1 MYFDIKK
8 LYYTTSIGCYGFVSK
23 FKILKQNMICFS
35 FEGGGGYTFMGMYL
49 HGTVTANR
57 MEKKPSKRNSFSYYL
72 GHGIKIMLEISSCL
86 EVASF
91 TFFSRCLVNS

>member
-35 FEGGGGYTFMGMYL
+35 FEGGGDIPLWGCTYMVL
-49 HGTVTANR
+49 LLQIEW
-57 MEKKPSKRNSFSYYL
+57 EKEPK
-72 GHGIKIMLEISSCL
+72 
-86 EVASF
+86 
-91 TFFSRCLVNS
+91 

>member
-35 FEGGGGYTFMGMYL
+35 FEGGGYTFMGMYL

-57 MEKKPSKRNSFSYYL
+57 MGKRTQVNGIHFLTTSDMRLRLCLKYILFWSLLHLHFFFTLFS
-72 GHGIKIMLEISSCL
+72 
-86 EVASF
+86 
-91 TFFSRCLVNS
+91 

>member
-35 FEGGGGYTFMGMYL
+35 FEGGDIPLWGCTYMVL
-49 HGTVTANR
+49 LLQ
-57 MEKKPSKRNSFSYYL
+57 MEWEKEPK
-72 GHGIKIMLEISSCL
+72 
-86 EVASF
+86 
-91 TFFSRCLVNS
+91 

>member
-35 FEGGGGYTFMGMYL
+35 FEGGGIPLWACTYMVL
-49 HGTVTANR
+49 LLQIEW
-57 MEKKPSKRNSFSYYL
+57 EKEPK
-72 GHGIKIMLEISSCL
+72 
-86 EVASF
+86 
-91 TFFSRCLVNS
+91 

>member
-35 FEGGGGYTFMGMYL
+35 FEGGGGDIPLWGCTYMVL
-49 HGTVTANR
+49 LLQIEW
-57 MEKKPSKRNSFSYYL
+57 EKEPK
-72 GHGIKIMLEISSCL
+72 
-86 EVASF
+86 
-91 TFFSRCLVNS
+91 